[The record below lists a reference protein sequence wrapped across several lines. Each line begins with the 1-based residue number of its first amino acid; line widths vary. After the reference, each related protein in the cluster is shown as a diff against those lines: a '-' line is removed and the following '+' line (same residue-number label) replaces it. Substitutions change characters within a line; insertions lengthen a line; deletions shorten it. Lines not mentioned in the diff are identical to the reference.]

1 MNKKVKENMLVKL
14 TVQIDNVVSEV
25 EELENNIS
33 NIQYD
38 LEMLQTES

>member
-33 NIQYD
+33 NI
-38 LEMLQTES
+38 